1 MSQCTAPIMWTVDG
15 RNVMF
20 DNTFCP
26 KLRGNDNG
34 KFSMSID
41 RGAWLRPHEAPFTV
55 WLMDK
60 VLAAITFPTISPRTT
75 AGRPSV

>member
-1 MSQCTAPIMWTVDG
+1 MSRVLVTCPTCQ
-15 RNVMF
+15 NVVILL

-60 VLAAITFPTISPRTT
+60 VLAAITFPTISPRTA